1 MSEIKKFDI
10 DAPPEQQG
18 YRYLGVFPRSSS
30 SLPPPEQP
38 EQQGYRYLGVF
49 PPSSSFLPPPPGKR
63 RMRSPIA
70 ESSEREGDPF
80 ANFPFVF
87 DEPTEDTKEI
97 VEVIDTVVD
106 TLTENLGNETTSQI
120 IDTTPQAIKTLLQS
134 DDLNEKKEGLAR
146 FAAYLELMKDA
157 KKKILSNPISTGL
170 WWFVWL
176 WIMLQSGFI
185 ITAYRKEK
193 DNQDPQ
199 YTRQISKGLY
209 LFAVVSMTTGWVAFI
224 LRLLR
229 HVPMSKEVKVALKKT
244 EVGEID
250 VGEGETGET
259 GETGEVDIPKE
270 FHYETGETGEVVGM
284 TGRTGETGGTET
296 GGKKSL
302 RSRAASGFRSGA
314 SRAKSAAAG
323 VKKGAAQFFKG
334 IKAMDASRENV
345 VKTSKR
351 MSNVYLLI
359 LWNFVLGCW
368 AVNDTRKSPNPGPNK
383 TVLGLGAAAI
393 VVGVLALLVG
403 ILGAWLKKIYS
414 S

>member
-1 MSEIKKFDI
+1 
-10 DAPPEQQG
+10 
-18 YRYLGVFPRSSS
+18 
-30 SLPPPEQP
+30 
-38 EQQGYRYLGVF
+38 
-49 PPSSSFLPPPPGKR
+49 
-63 RMRSPIA
+63 
-70 ESSEREGDPF
+70 
-80 ANFPFVF
+80 
-87 DEPTEDTKEI
+87 
-97 VEVIDTVVD
+97 
-106 TLTENLGNETTSQI
+106 
-120 IDTTPQAIKTLLQS
+120 
-134 DDLNEKKEGLAR
+134 
-146 FAAYLELMKDA
+146 MKDA

-229 HVPMSKEVKVALKKT
+229 HVPMSKAVKEELEDVANGGESQEDQPVDT
-244 EVGEID
+244 GEIPTRKRAD
-250 VGEGETGET
+250 AISGGRPGKLRQLLWKTKSVKS
-259 GETGEVDIPKE
+259 DI
-270 FHYETGETGEVVGM
+270 
-284 TGRTGETGGTET
+284 
-296 GGKKSL
+296 
-302 RSRAASGFRSGA
+302 
-314 SRAKSAAAG
+314 
-323 VKKGAAQFFKG
+323 Q
-334 IKAMDASRENV
+334 AMDASRENV
-345 VKTSKR
+345 VKTSEW

-403 ILGAWLKKIYS
+403 IFGAWLKKKKEGMDFASTMVGLRWIKPKGKGGKFTLAS
-414 S
+414 EFTPSFLGPFSEKDSFKL

>member
-1 MSEIKKFDI
+1 MVSV
-10 DAPPEQQG
+10 
-18 YRYLGVFPRSSS
+18 YRSGSKPISIPRT
-30 SLPPPEQP
+30 
-38 EQQGYRYLGVF
+38 V
-49 PPSSSFLPPPPGKR
+49 KVR
-63 RMRSPIA
+63 RR
-70 ESSEREGDPF
+70 
-80 ANFPFVF
+80 
-87 DEPTEDTKEI
+87 
-97 VEVIDTVVD
+97 
-106 TLTENLGNETTSQI
+106 TENSEQKKSRDVINNDMYDAEDGEMNEEKKDVQEM
-120 IDTTPQAIKTLLQS
+120 
-134 DDLNEKKEGLAR
+134 NEKMKFKEALAKLR
-146 FAAYLELMKDA
+146 AQTVDSAAR
-157 KKKILSNPISTGL
+157 TGL

-209 LFAVVSMTTGWVAFI
+209 LFAVVSMTTGWVAFL

-229 HVPMSKEVKVALKKT
+229 HVPMSKAVKVALKKT
-244 EVGEID
+244 QVGDDEVEM
-250 VGEGETGET
+250 VEMPSTGGTE
-259 GETGEVDIPKE
+259 
-270 FHYETGETGEVVGM
+270 
-284 TGRTGETGGTET
+284 TGETGGTET
-296 GGKKSL
+296 GDVVEMPSTGGKKSIP
-302 RSRAASGFRSGA
+302 SRLA

-323 VKKGAAQFFKG
+323 VKRSIVEAYENIQ
-334 IKAMDASRENV
+334 AMDATRANV
-345 VKTSKR
+345 VKTSEW

-403 ILGAWLKKIYS
+403 IFGAWLKKIYS